1 MTKFYTV
8 WAKKAGNYRDVTD
21 EGHIWMY
28 YDYDEPVEENR
39 IKEYRDENNER
50 IFPRAGDTVYTNS
63 FTVSFA
69 EADAN
74 TLSLIGTRDGERC
87 VGTFRNDTNPYTG
100 LTGGYFVGG
109 SYNGSKSISGNCV
122 SGNDAARLFYICGS
136 NTTLYSITLTAD
148 TIEVG
153 NNYLIQSNASS
164 NGGRRSLY
172 VTSQSIVFN
181 GNGCL
186 AGDFYQ
192 FGVVSINSPIIRLHG
207 SGGLLHATAASTSTT
222 AITGN
227 ITSDDDASAYV
238 FYYTFG
244 AFRTTINGSIDF
256 SNSHCVL
263 QNGAITNTQNAW
275 SLVITGNVKT
285 SNNTFIIQNTTST
298 LTFQGDVT
306 AKWVLTG
313 NVGSVVILG
322 ELKQYGSRTIG
333 SATSTIRI
341 VGDIYLYGTSRICNT
356 CSIQMTLEG
365 DKLYFEDA
373 PTPLGVLY
381 GAFSVSDN
389 WRVINGSTLNPLVT
403 LSRMEFENTDQY
415 PAESNVKKDV
425 TYAFGQK
432 VGTLEPVT
440 VDSRNTINVYPYAK
454 RVI

>member
-1 MTKFYTV
+1 MAKFYTV
-8 WAKKAGNYRDVTD
+8 WAKKAGNYDDVTD

-39 IKEYRDENNER
+39 IKEYRDANNNR
-50 IFPRAGDTVYTNS
+50 IIPQPGDTVYTNGYS
-63 FTVSFA
+63 VNFAAASTNTISLSGIVDGVSV
-69 EADAN
+69 
-74 TLSLIGTRDGERC
+74 R
-87 VGTFRNDTNPYTG
+87 GTFRNDVNPYTG
-100 LTGGYFVGG
+100 LTGGSFIGG
-109 SYNGSKSISGNCV
+109 SYNGNKTISGNCV
-122 SGNDAARLFYICGS
+122 SGNDSPRLFYIYGS
-136 NTTLYSITLTAD
+136 NTTTYTITLTAD

-153 NNYLIQSNASS
+153 NNYLIQSNAST

-186 AGDFYQ
+186 AGNFYL
-192 FGVVSINSPIIRLHG
+192 FGVVSVNSPIIRLSG
-207 SGGLLHATAASTSTT
+207 SGGLLHATSGSGSTT
-222 AITGN
+222 TITGN

-244 AFRTTINGSIDF
+244 AFCTTINGSVDF
-256 SNSHCVL
+256 SNSNCVL
-263 QNGAITNTQNAW
+263 QHTAITNTQNAW

-285 SNNTFIIQNTTST
+285 SNNMFIIQNTTST

-306 AKWVLTG
+306 ANGALTG

-322 ELKQYGSRTIG
+322 ELKQYSSRTIG

-341 VGDIYLYGTSRICNT
+341 VGDIYLYSVSRICNT

-389 WRVINGSTLNPLVT
+389 WRLINGSTLNPLVI

-415 PAESNVKKDV
+415 PLESNVKKNV
-425 TYAFGQK
+425 PYAFGTK
-432 VGTLEPVT
+432 IGTLEPIQST
-440 VDSRNTINVYPYAK
+440 NTINVYPYAK